1 LEEESAK
8 PKRKPKR
15 KRFKGLASGL
25 ADEQMP
31 TLLLLIL
38 TPLRQT
44 PFVAFSV
51 IKIGT
56 FILTIGIQLSMA
68 R

>member
-8 PKRKPKR
+8 PKLASASC
-15 KRFKGLASGL
+15 FKGLAPGL
-25 ADEQMP
+25 ADDQMP
-31 TLLLLIL
+31 TLLLLLIL

-68 R
+68 H

>member
-8 PKRKPKR
+8 PK
-15 KRFKGLASGL
+15 LASASRVSPRAWL
-25 ADEQMP
+25 M
-31 TLLLLIL
+31 TKCRLFFFNVLVL

-56 FILTIGIQLSMA
+56 FILTIGVQLSMA
-68 R
+68 H